1 MIPILYEASETAF
14 TSNGVCRLPD
24 CGVCQVTEERNGV
37 FECMFTYPITGAH
50 FSDIKEGRI
59 IFCTHDETGRAQ
71 PFDIYARSEPIDGV
85 VTFYA
90 HHVSY
95 RLGRVILKPM
105 TATSC
110 AGAINAI
117 PNNTYNACP
126 FTFWTDKTTAGN
138 FTTHAPKPV
147 KEALGGS
154 QGSIL
159 DVYGKGEY
167 EWDRFEVKLYLNRG
181 TTTDVTIRYGVN
193 MTGYSRDLNYS
204 SAYNACVPY
213 WLNSSTNELVTPGVV
228 YATGYDASSAEPV
241 TMDLSSEFDSAPT
254 EQQLIDKAAARMNS
268 NQSWLP
274 SDNITVSFVPLWQ
287 TEEYANVAPL
297 QRVRLCDKVNVV
309 YGPGAVEIKGVQVI
323 RTVYDVL
330 LDRYDSMELGT
341 ARATFEALLKADIT
355 EAVFENVPTKSF
367 LEEAIDH
374 ATELI
379 TGGTGGYVVIKT
391 DDTTGQPYELLILD
405 NPDLNEAKHI
415 WRWNSGGLGHTK
427 WGYDGPYDDV
437 AITMDGKINASAIA
451 VGVLNAAIIRAGV
464 LSDAAGKNTWDMT
477 SGALNMTTGSI
488 NIGNGNFVVNN
499 DGEVTCKNADIT
511 GSILSRSTAGT
522 KEIEINDGEIT
533 GRNGQVIDMRNGV
546 EYTNGIYTEADE
558 LILNITSLLVPGTR
572 GQELERGVDQ
582 IVRCK
587 SGDYGYGPNILLV
600 FTHGI
605 LTDYYYGE

>member
-1 MIPILYEASETAF
+1 MIPILYEATETAF
-14 TSNGVCRLPD
+14 TSNGICRLPD
-24 CGVCQVTEERNGV
+24 CGMCQVTEERNGV
-37 FECMFTYPITGAH
+37 YECTFTYPTSGAH
-50 FSDIKEGRI
+50 FADITEGKI

-71 PFDIYARSEPIDGV
+71 PFDIYAHTEPIDGV

-95 RLGRVILKPM
+95 RLGRVILQPM
-105 TATSC
+105 TADSC
-110 AGAINAI
+110 AMALSAI

-126 FTFWTDKTTAGN
+126 FTFWTDKTNAGS
-138 FTTHAPKPV
+138 FTTHAPRPV

-154 QGSIL
+154 QGSVL
-159 DVYGKGEY
+159 DVFGKGEY
-167 EWDRFEVKLYLNRG
+167 EWDRFDVKLYLNRG

-213 WLNSSTNELVTPGVV
+213 WLDSETNELITPGVV
-228 YATGYDASSAEPV
+228 YADGYDASSAEPV
-241 TMDLSSEFDSAPT
+241 VMDLSEEFETAPT
-254 EQQLIDKAAARMNS
+254 QQQLIDKAEARMNS

-287 TEEYANVAPL
+287 TEEYASVAPL

-367 LEEAIDH
+367 LQEAIDY
-374 ATELI
+374 ATEMI
-379 TGGTGGYVVIKT
+379 TGNSGGYVVLHK
-391 DDTTGQPYELLILD
+391 DTTTDEPYELLIMD
-405 NPDLNEAKHI
+405 APDLNEAKHI

-451 VGVLNAAIIRAGV
+451 VGVLNAALIKAGV
-464 LSDAAGKNTWDMT
+464 LSDANGNNSWDLT
-477 SGALNMTTGSI
+477 SGVMNIKTGSI
-488 NIGNGNFVVNN
+488 NIGSGNFVVTNA
-499 DGEVTCKNADIT
+499 GKVTCKNADIT
-511 GSILSRSTAGT
+511 GSFVSRDTAGT
-522 KEIEINDGEIT
+522 MQIAINNGEIT
-533 GRNGQVIDMRNGV
+533 GKNGQVIDMKNGL
-546 EYTNGIYTEADE
+546 EFTNGMYFGTNEIDLDISRLYVSSTKGGTLYNGLSADMSMMNTDSRS
-558 LILNITSLLVPGTR
+558 ILH
-572 GQELERGVDQ
+572 
-582 IVRCK
+582 
-587 SGDYGYGPNILLV
+587 LV
-600 FTHGI
+600 FVHGL
-605 LTDYYYGE
+605 LTNYYVS

>member
-1 MIPILYEASETAF
+1 MIPILYEATETAF
-14 TSNGVCRLPD
+14 TSN
-24 CGVCQVTEERNGV
+24 GVCQVTEERNGV

-90 HHVSY
+90 HHISY

-154 QGSIL
+154 QGSLL

-167 EWDRFEVKLYLNRG
+167 EWDRFAVNLYLNRG
-181 TTTDVTIRYGVN
+181 QTTDVTIRYGVN

-241 TMDLSSEFDSAPT
+241 TMDLSAEFDSAPT
-254 EQQLIDKAAARMNS
+254 QQQLIDKAAARMNS

-367 LEEAIDH
+367 LEEFVDY

-379 TGGTGGYVVIKT
+379 TGNSILGGRVILHK
-391 DDTTGQPYELLILD
+391 DATTGEPYELLILD
-405 NPDLNEAKHI
+405 NPDISQAVNV
-415 WRWNSGGLGHTK
+415 WRWNSGGLGHSSH
-427 WGYDGPYDDV
+427 GYNGPYDDV

-451 VGVLNAAIIRAGV
+451 VGVLNAAIIKAGV
-464 LSDAAGKNTWDMT
+464 LSDAAGLNTWDMV

-499 DGEVTCKNADIT
+499 NGTMSCKGASVNGTVESYSTSRTNSVKISEGQIT
-511 GSILSRSTAGT
+511 SGQAGAVIRFNNGFNTGQNQNQQIELWGLELFLS
-522 KEIEINDGEIT
+522 INDLYIT
-533 GRNGQVIDMRNGV
+533 TYRDGTTAYHGITDEFEV
-546 EYTNGIYTEADE
+546 ENPNSGLTYTLKFVNGI
-558 LILNITSLLVPGTR
+558 LVSPT
-572 GQELERGVDQ
+572 
-582 IVRCK
+582 
-587 SGDYGYGPNILLV
+587 
-600 FTHGI
+600 
-605 LTDYYYGE
+605 